1 MSDLLIRDV
10 RLVVPGR
17 SIFPGDAWIRSGRI
31 AALGKIDITPTSGTR
46 IIEGRGRLL
55 TPGLIDLHTHGVK
68 DCLYEE
74 GANAIRKASRSLGEF
89 GVTTVLPTLIPKITD
104 AWFESVREVTAMLP
118 NITEVNIP
126 GIHIEGPFMAI
137 GGAACPTLPGD
148 LALLDR
154 ILSVTNGRLAAMSLS
169 PDAPD
174 IVPVIHRLRERK
186 IPIFLTHTR
195 ATAEQTEA
203 AIEAGASHATHFY
216 DVFYAPA
223 ESDPGVRPVGAVE
236 SILADSRVSVDFIAD
251 GVHVHPTAIRA
262 ALAAKGWQGIVLIT
276 DSNIGAGLPAGV
288 YNTPWGY
295 TIRVSPETAA
305 RPSEKGFLAGSA
317 LTMNRG
323 IANLLRWLPIP
334 PEQVWAMGTLN
345 PARLLGL
352 DRKGRLEVGADADLV
367 LWSDTLL
374 PAQTWVN
381 GISVYEEK
389 IHSV

>member
-17 SIFPGDAWIRSGRI
+17 SILQGDACVRSGRI
-31 AALGKIDITPTSGTR
+31 AAIGRVDVKPSPGTR

-55 TPGLIDLHTHGVK
+55 TPGLIDIHTHGIK

-74 GANAIRKASRSLGEF
+74 GAESIRKAARSLGEF
-89 GVTTVLPTLIPKITD
+89 GVTTVLPTLIPIISD
-104 AWFESVREVTAMLP
+104 DWFDTVREATAMLP
-118 NITEVNIP
+118 SITEVNIP
-126 GIHIEGPFMAI
+126 GIHIEGPFMAV

-154 ILSVTNGRLAAMSLS
+154 ILSVSNGRLAAMSLS

-174 IVPVIHRLRERK
+174 ILPVIHRLRERK
-186 IPIFLTHTR
+186 IPVFLTHTR

-236 SILADSRVSVDFIAD
+236 SILADARMSVDFIAD

-262 ALAAKGWQGIVLIT
+262 ALAAKGWQGILLIT

-305 RPSEKGFLAGSA
+305 RHSEKGFLAGSA

-323 IANLLRWLPIP
+323 MANLLRWLPIP

-367 LWSDTLL
+367 LWNENLT

-381 GISVYEEK
+381 GLSVYEETNFT
-389 IHSV
+389 V